1 MTWALLKHFA
11 FEHRRLNTEFHEFD
25 FSHVSKFDEFQSNFI
40 NIPYLLSYEVEFM
53 FIYT

>member
-11 FEHRRLNTEFHEFD
+11 FEHRRLNTKFHEID
-25 FSHVSKFDEFQSNFI
+25 FSQVSKFDEFQSNII